1 MSETGQD
8 LADKILKKFLD
19 DDEQN
24 SSRFGRQNFEK
35 ILDDDE
41 RNRSRF
47 GRQNFEK
54 ILDDDE
60 RNEVKRK
67 DMKRYEKNEIFY
79 IWFKRYW
86 N

>member
-1 MSETGQD
+1 MNK
-8 LADKILKKFLD
+8 AI
-19 DDEQN
+19 
-24 SSRFGRQNFEK
+24 
-35 ILDDDE
+35 
-41 RNRSRF
+41 RF

>member
-1 MSETGQD
+1 MSETAQY

-41 RNRSRF
+41 RNSSIF
-47 GRQNFEK
+47 GRRKFLKK
-54 ILDDDE
+54 I
-60 RNEVKRK
+60 
-67 DMKRYEKNEIFY
+67 FG
-79 IWFKRYW
+79 
-86 N
+86 